1 MGNGKRGVNY
11 KIKIIN
17 LYSCEMI
24 QLPLEIMILDTSMA
38 ISGRGSEKDG
48 GNIAYM
54 PIWFSLQKIQIFM
67 SSN

>member
-1 MGNGKRGVNY
+1 MGNGKRGVNN

-54 PIWFSLQKIQIFM
+54 PIWFSLKKIQIFM